1 MLETLQV
8 TMLGEFSIQ
17 QGETSIS
24 DSSNRMRKVWL
35 LLAYLIYTRNSRTTQ
50 SHFLSLLRGAG
61 SEEIDD
67 PSSRLK
73 ALFYRIRTQLNQLG
87 DSVGHSLIVY
97 KNGVYSWNA
106 AAPVELD
113 VEAFERLCK
122 EAAAAPSLEVQ
133 LALYQKALALYHG
146 DFLPKLSMEPWV
158 MPLSAYYHQMFV
170 QAAQQAMA
178 ILEEQKQ
185 WVAAEKICD
194 QALTIEPYSEELY
207 QQKMRC
213 CLGLSDRS
221 RAATAFEKMSQMLF
235 DNFGVMPSEE
245 SRLLYRQACKES
257 NDHAASITTVREQL
271 QEAGS
276 AKGALFCEFD
286 FFRLLYQ
293 VQARAISRSGDVIH
307 IALLSCMGE
316 DDKPLS
322 RRSLDTAMDNLQTL
336 ILGNLR
342 QGDVVTRYSA
352 SQLCCML
359 PHADYEKSCG
369 VCQRVIKAFYRQ
381 YPHSPAKI
389 QYRVQPLEPVGQ
401 IK

>member
-1 MLETLQV
+1 METLQV
-8 TMLGEFSIQ
+8 TMLGTFSIQ
-17 QGETSIS
+17 RGEHSIN

-67 PSSRLK
+67 PSGRLK

-87 DSVGHSLIVY
+87 DSVGHSLIIY
-97 KNGVYSWNA
+97 KNGVYRWDA
-106 AAPVELD
+106 AAPLELD
-113 VEAFERLCK
+113 VEVFERLCK
-122 EAAAAPSLEVQ
+122 EAAAASSQEEQ

-158 MPLSAYYHQMFV
+158 MPLNAYYHQMFV
-170 QAAQQAMA
+170 HAAQRAMA
-178 ILEEQKQ
+178 LLEVQQQ
-185 WVAAEKICD
+185 WDEAERLCD
-194 QALTIEPYSEELY
+194 QALIIEPYSEELY

-213 CLGLSDRS
+213 CLGLSNRS
-221 RAATAFEKMSQMLF
+221 KAAAAFEKMSQMLF

-245 SRLLYRQACKES
+245 SRALYREACKET

-271 QEAGS
+271 QEVGA

-293 VQARAISRSGDVIH
+293 VQARAIARSGDVIH
-307 IALLSCMGE
+307 IALLSCLGT
-316 DDKPLS
+316 DDKPLA

-359 PHADYEKSCG
+359 PHADYENSCN
-369 VCQRVIKAFYRQ
+369 VCQRIIKAFYRQ

-389 QYRVQPLEPVGQ
+389 HYRVHPLEPMGQ
-401 IK
+401 IR